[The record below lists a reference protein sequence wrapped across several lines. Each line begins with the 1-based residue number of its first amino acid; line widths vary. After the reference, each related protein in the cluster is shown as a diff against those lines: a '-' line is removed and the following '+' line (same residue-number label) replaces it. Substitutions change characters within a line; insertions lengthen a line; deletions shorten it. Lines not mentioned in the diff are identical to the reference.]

1 MGEGNIGNVGIPRI
15 IYPFYIAVGFGTDIR
30 LGFLVQIL
38 EPHLVP
44 AFFIYPQGM
53 PQGDAGHIGMALY
66 PCRFCQI
73 TFDKLCRIG
82 TVIKIQHGAQV
93 VYRYG
98 IIGAEN
104 VGAIA
109 AQVVHPQGIPLA
121 GDAAHG
127 IKDAFPPAPGGI
139 VTVVIHVQGDL
150 VVIFRLEGRNFIIR
164 SPRLFPGV
172 HQDAQLHV
180 VGSVKTLQ
188 LIVQDIRVGHLARF
202 QMDAVGHI
210 TLPGKTQAVY
220 GHVAGPAFQQ
230 LNLHS
235 AFMDALGGQIGPAHG
250 IALCLV

>member
-1 MGEGNIGNVGIPRI
+1 M
-15 IYPFYIAVGFGTDIR
+15 
-30 LGFLVQIL
+30 QIL
-38 EPHLVP
+38 EPHFVP
-44 AFFIYPQGM
+44 ALFVHPQGM
-53 PQGDAGHIGMALY
+53 PQGDAGYIGMALY

-73 TFDKLCRIG
+73 TFDKLCRISA
-82 TVIKIQHGAQV
+82 VIKVQHSAQV
-93 VYRYG
+93 IHRYG
-98 IIGAEN
+98 VIGAEN
-104 VGAIA
+104 IGTLA

-150 VVIFRLEGRNFIIR
+150 VVIFRLEGRKFIIR

-220 GHVAGPAFQQ
+220 GHVAGLSLQQ
-230 LNLHS
+230 SDLYRAL
-235 AFMDALGGQIGPAHG
+235 MDTLGGQIGPAHRVSPG
-250 IALCLV
+250 FI